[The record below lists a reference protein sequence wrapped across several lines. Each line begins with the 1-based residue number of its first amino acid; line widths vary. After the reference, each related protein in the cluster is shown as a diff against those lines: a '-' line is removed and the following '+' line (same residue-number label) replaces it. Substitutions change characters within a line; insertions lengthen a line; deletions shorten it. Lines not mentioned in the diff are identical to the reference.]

1 MISKTIF
8 QVPELNFEINKAI
21 YTSIARLGYQS
32 ISPSFELQNN
42 LKNNLETSLQN
53 WTSNLKTSNMNCVT
67 CSNPPNYGFR
77 VNFGLQ
83 ILLDYKI
90 RFKAN
95 FGLGYGQRWGD
106 VSGITAFNTSIYNHG
121 LGTPVNGKDLVID
134 VTAAAYLT
142 VGGSNGTPLTSYTL
156 NYNSP
161 SPILND
167 FKNSFTYGQLLT
179 WNSALNEKRFSLA
192 DLQRQGMIGFRLGDF
207 NVSSNNDTKMVYQGG
222 GTDKGWTGGISI
234 VTPLFEAGFQDFSG
248 DFLKTSRTGGAEEEE
263 RESLLSKIESIKKN
277 SSLNPSD
284 KKVMISELEDKLK
297 ILTNKIFHNQ
307 TNNQKKL
314 NKASTYFR
322 LNTSEGTN
330 LTIDFIGDAWLQNII
345 HKAIK
350 DFRFEYN
357 FKNTDIWVGRNW

>member
-1 MISKTIF
+1 MISNSVFKL
-8 QVPELNFEINKAI
+8 PELNVSINNAI
-21 YTSIARLGYQS
+21 ETSIMQLGYQVNQ
-32 ISPSFELQNN
+32 PSFELQNN
-42 LKNNLETSLQN
+42 LKTNLEVNLQN
-53 WTSNLKTSNMNCVT
+53 WSSNVRTANANCTT
-67 CSNPPNYGFR
+67 CPNPPGYGFR

-83 ILLDYKI
+83 ILVDYKI

-95 FGLGYGQRWGD
+95 LGVGYGQRYGD
-106 VSGITAFNTSIYNHG
+106 VAGVGAFNASIYNHG
-121 LGTPVNGKDLVID
+121 LGTSINGKDLVVD

-207 NVSSNNDTKMVYQGG
+207 NVSSNNDTKRLYKGG
-222 GTDKGWTGGISI
+222 GTDKGWTGGISF

-248 DFLKTSRTGGAEEEE
+248 DFLKTSRTGGAQEEE
-263 RESLLSKIESIKKN
+263 RESILSKIKAIKN
-277 SSLNPSD
+277 DDSLSSSD
-284 KKVMISELEDKLK
+284 KIKMISDLEKR
-297 ILTNKIFHNQ
+297 IETLTNSFFHNQ
-307 TNNQKKL
+307 SNSQKNL

-322 LNTSEGTN
+322 LNTTNGNN
-330 LTIDFIGDAWLQNII
+330 LTVDLIGNAWLQNAI
-345 HKAIK
+345 HRAIK

-357 FKNTDIWVGRNW
+357 FYDTDVWIGRNW